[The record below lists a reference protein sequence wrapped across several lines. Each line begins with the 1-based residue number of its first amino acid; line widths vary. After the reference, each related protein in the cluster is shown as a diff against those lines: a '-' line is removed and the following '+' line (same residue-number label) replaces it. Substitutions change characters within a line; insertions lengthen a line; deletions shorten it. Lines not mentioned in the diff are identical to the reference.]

1 MIEKIVKANAKINLG
16 LNILGKNED
25 GYHELDMIMAP
36 ISLYDTLN
44 IKFFQKK
51 GNLIL
56 KSNIKGVPLNEKNII
71 YKIYEAFY
79 NETSLQRE
87 NIEVYLDK
95 NIPFQ
100 AGLGGGSSDGAF
112 FLKTLN
118 EYHKSPLTLQEMI
131 DLGKKIGADIPFFIV
146 NETVRAKGIGEILEK
161 TVNNLDAKIILIKP
175 NFGISTAEAY
185 RGYSQLTEK
194 KWADIDKIV
203 EGLKENNLSKV
214 IDNVENHLQ
223 QTSLLL
229 NNNVKT
235 FEEKLAKIS
244 KNFKMSG
251 SGSCYYLISDKD
263 NSQFFYETLR
273 SEFTDC
279 FISQQDFI

>member
-79 NETSLQRE
+79 NVTSLQRE

-161 TVNNLDAKIILIKP
+161 TINNLDAKIILIKP

-263 NSQFFYETLR
+263 NSQIFYETLR

>member
-36 ISLYDTLN
+36 INLYDNLN

-71 YKIYEAFY
+71 YKIYDAFY
-79 NETSLQRE
+79 KETSLQRE
-87 NIEVYLDK
+87 NIEVYLEK

-112 FLKTLN
+112 FLKVLN
-118 EYHKSPLTLQEMI
+118 EYHNSPLNLEEMI
-131 DLGKKIGADIPFFIV
+131 NLGKKIGADIPFFIV
-146 NETVRAKGIGEILEK
+146 NETVRAKGIGEILKK
-161 TVNNLDAKIILIKP
+161 TDNNLDAKIILIKP

-185 RGYSQLTEK
+185 KGYSQLTEK
-194 KWADIDKIV
+194 KWANIDKIV
-203 EGLKENNLSKV
+203 EGLKENNLGKV

-263 NSQFFYETLR
+263 NSQYFYETLR

>member
-36 ISLYDTLN
+36 ISLYDNLN

-79 NETSLQRE
+79 NVTSLQRE

-161 TVNNLDAKIILIKP
+161 TDNNLDAKIILIKP

-263 NSQFFYETLR
+263 NSQIFYETLR

>member
-36 ISLYDTLN
+36 ISLYDNLN

-118 EYHKSPLTLQEMI
+118 EYHKSLLTLQEMI

>member
-25 GYHELDMIMAP
+25 GYHELDMMMAP
-36 ISLYDTLN
+36 ISLYDNLN

-71 YKIYEAFY
+71 YKIYESFY

-118 EYHKSPLTLQEMI
+118 EYHKSLLTLQEMI

-161 TVNNLDAKIILIKP
+161 TINNLDAKIILIKP

>member
-56 KSNIKGVPLNEKNII
+56 KSNIKDVPLNEKNII

-79 NETSLQRE
+79 NVTSLQRE

-118 EYHKSPLTLQEMI
+118 EYHKSPLILQEMI

>member
-16 LNILGKNED
+16 LNIVGKNED
-25 GYHELDMIMAP
+25 GYHELDMMMAP
-36 ISLYDTLN
+36 ISRYDTLN

-118 EYHKSPLTLQEMI
+118 EYHKSLLTLQEMI

-263 NSQFFYETLR
+263 NSQIFYETLR

>member
-1 MIEKIVKANAKINLG
+1 MEKIVKANAKINLG

-79 NETSLQRE
+79 NVTSLQRE

>member
-161 TVNNLDAKIILIKP
+161 TINNLDAKIILIKP

>member
-263 NSQFFYETLR
+263 NSQIFYETLR

>member
-25 GYHELDMIMAP
+25 GYHELDMMMAP

-161 TVNNLDAKIILIKP
+161 TINNLDAKIILIKP

>member
-16 LNILGKNED
+16 LNILGKNKD

-36 ISLYDTLN
+36 INLYDNLN
-44 IKFFQKK
+44 IKFFEKK

-56 KSNIKGVPLNEKNII
+56 KSNIKGVPLDEKNII
-71 YKIYEAFY
+71 YKIYDAFY

-87 NIEVYLDK
+87 NIEVYLEK

-118 EYHKSPLTLQEMI
+118 EYHNSPLTLQEMI

-146 NETVRAKGIGEILEK
+146 NETVRAKGIGEMLEK
-161 TVNNLDAKIILIKP
+161 IVNNIDAKLILIKP
-175 NFGISTAEAY
+175 KFGISTAEAY
-185 RGYSQLTEK
+185 KGYSQLTEK
-194 KWADIDKIV
+194 RWADIDKV
-203 EGLKENNLSKV
+203 MEGLKENNLSKV
-214 IDNVENHLQ
+214 IDNIENHLQ

>member
-36 ISLYDTLN
+36 ISLYDNLN

-118 EYHKSPLTLQEMI
+118 EYHKSLLTLQEMI

-263 NSQFFYETLR
+263 NSQIFYETLR

>member
-36 ISLYDTLN
+36 ISLYDNLN

-79 NETSLQRE
+79 NVTSLQRE

>member
-36 ISLYDTLN
+36 ISLYDNLN

-161 TVNNLDAKIILIKP
+161 TINNLDAKIILIKP

>member
-25 GYHELDMIMAP
+25 GYHELDMMMAP

-79 NETSLQRE
+79 NVTSLQRE

>member
-79 NETSLQRE
+79 NVTSLQRE

-263 NSQFFYETLR
+263 NSQIFYETLR

>member
-25 GYHELDMIMAP
+25 GYHELDMIMAA
-36 ISLYDTLN
+36 INLYDNLN

-95 NIPFQ
+95 KIPFQ

-118 EYHKSPLTLQEMI
+118 EYHKSPLTLQEMT

-194 KWADIDKIV
+194 KWADIDKLMIILLV
-203 EGLKENNLSKV
+203 YTIKMVGCDTFVHKEACRLP
-214 IDNVENHLQ
+214 II
-223 QTSLLL
+223 
-229 NNNVKT
+229 
-235 FEEKLAKIS
+235 F
-244 KNFKMSG
+244 
-251 SGSCYYLISDKD
+251 
-263 NSQFFYETLR
+263 
-273 SEFTDC
+273 
-279 FISQQDFI
+279 

>member
-36 ISLYDTLN
+36 ISLYDNLN

-118 EYHKSPLTLQEMI
+118 EYHKSLLTLQEMI

-161 TVNNLDAKIILIKP
+161 TINNLDAKIILIKP

>member
-36 ISLYDTLN
+36 INLYDNLN

-79 NETSLQRE
+79 NVTSLQRE